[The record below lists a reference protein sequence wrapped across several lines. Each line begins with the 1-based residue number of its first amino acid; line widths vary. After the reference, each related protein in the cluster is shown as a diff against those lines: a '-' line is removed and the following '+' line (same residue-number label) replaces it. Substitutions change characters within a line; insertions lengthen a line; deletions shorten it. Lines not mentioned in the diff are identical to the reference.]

1 MNPIR
6 VMLVDDNRA
15 DRELTVDT
23 LQAGK
28 IALDITTA
36 IDGEDALAKLEKTAT
51 GDLPDLILLD
61 LNMPRMD
68 GREFLSAAKRDERV
82 RHIPVVVLT
91 SSDAERDIVSSYE
104 LGASCFVSKPVGLK
118 ELREVVRS
126 IESFWFTIVR
136 LP

>member
-15 DRELTVDT
+15 DRELTVET
-23 LQAGK
+23 LHAGK
-28 IALDITTA
+28 IALDVTTA
-36 IDGEDALAKLEKTAT
+36 INGEDALAQLSELAPEL
-51 GDLPDLILLD
+51 LPDLILLD

-68 GREFLSAAKRDERV
+68 GREFLSAAKQDERV

-104 LGASCFVSKPVGLK
+104 LGASCFVSKPVGLE
-118 ELREVVRS
+118 ELRDVVRS